1 MAMVS
6 EELPIACVEGWST
19 SQRWTGVRLRELA
32 DLVGGADADSVFVE
46 SLQKGGA
53 FSTHSLSGRQ
63 VRAART
69 LLALKVN
76 GVDLSLDHGFPA
88 RLIVP
93 AAPGVRNTKW
103 VRTMTFGRPV

>member
-1 MAMVS
+1 MRS
-6 EELPIACVEGWST
+6 S
-19 SQRWTGVRLRELA
+19 R
-32 DLVGGADADSVFVE
+32 
-46 SLQKGGA
+46 
-53 FSTHSLSGRQ
+53 
-63 VRAART
+63 VRASRT

-103 VRTMTFGRPV
+103 VRTMTFGRPA